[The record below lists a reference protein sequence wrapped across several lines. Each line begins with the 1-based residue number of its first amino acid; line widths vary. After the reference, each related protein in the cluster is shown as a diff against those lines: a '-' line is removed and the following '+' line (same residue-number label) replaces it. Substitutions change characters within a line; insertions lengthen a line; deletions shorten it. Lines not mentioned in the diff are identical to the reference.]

1 MRNCSIVLLLF
12 SWMSSFVFSQEGYD
26 NCASALTI
34 CPNDTVFVTNY
45 NSTSTKCINCED
57 DFSKVVCFPAKNTIW
72 LTFTTNDTGGD
83 IQFIIDNIIYKMNP
97 NQANALNVAL
107 VNAVLPCDPTTYKLL
122 GNCVSNGTTSL
133 TISDV
138 NLPAN
143 TTYYV
148 LISGGVTL
156 GASIPAEA
164 QMRVHMLGTAVA
176 RPIPAISVFS
186 SKQKVCKKETIRIG
200 SQLLHCKDSS
210 IYNWYINDTLVAKT
224 DSSYFETNRLKDGD
238 VVSVSNACFTKCR
251 IEVKAKTQAFSVVD
265 FVVDAGKDT
274 TIYEGESVQLQSF
287 TNGDSFI
294 WNPTFGNSTTLKPI
308 VKPNITTTYTL
319 VSTYQGCTLSDAV
332 QVKVLKHALD
342 AVTSFSPNGDGIND
356 TWLVPYLEDYPNC
369 EVKIYT
375 RWGQPVFETTGYS
388 YKKSWDGTYNGNV
401 VDEGV
406 YFYII
411 HLRDPFNNAPMQ
423 GTVTVIR

>member
-1 MRNCSIVLLLF
+1 MRNCSTVLLLF
-12 SWMSSFVFSQEGYD
+12 SWISSFVFSQETYD
-26 NCASALTI
+26 NCSAALSI
-34 CPNDTVFVTNY
+34 CPNDTLLVTNY
-45 NSTSTKCINCED
+45 AATSTKCINCED
-57 DFSKVVCFPAKNTIW
+57 DFTKVVCFPAKNTIW
-72 LTFTTNDTGGD
+72 LTFTTNDSGGD
-83 IQFIIDNIIYKMNP
+83 VELLLDNIVYKTNP
-97 NQANALNVAL
+97 NQANVLHVAM
-107 VNAVLPCDPTTYKLL
+107 VKAVLPCDPTTYTLV
-122 GNCVSNGTTSL
+122 GNCVSDGTTSL
-133 TISDV
+133 TISAL

-148 LISGGVTL
+148 LISGGVTNS
-156 GASIPAEA
+156 ATIPAEA
-164 QMRVHMLGTAVA
+164 QIRLHMLGTGVS
-176 RPIPAISVFS
+176 RPIPTISVFS
-186 SKQKVCKKETIRIG
+186 SKQKLCKNETIRVG
-200 SQLLHCKDSS
+200 SQLFNCKDSS
-210 IYNWYINDTLVAKT
+210 TYHWYINDTLVAKT
-224 DSSYFETNRLKDGD
+224 DSSYFETNRLKEGD
-238 VVSVSNACFTKCR
+238 VVSVSNTCFTKCKV
-251 IEVKAKTQAFSVVD
+251 EVFAKTKFFSVID

-274 TIYEGESVQLQSF
+274 TIHEGESVQLQSF

-319 VSTYQGCTLSDAV
+319 VSMYQGCTLSDAV
-332 QVKVLKHALD
+332 QVKVLKQDLD

-388 YKKSWDGTYNGNV
+388 YKKTWDGTYNGNV

-411 HLRDPFNNAPMQ
+411 NLRDTTNNAPMQ